1 MLRQVICRT
10 RVEHHFRLLFYV
22 RYHLVHE
29 FAHILLGHLG
39 PMHDDAAQPQHWTPE
54 QRERLYL
61 PTEIKELKAETVAY
75 LVCSCMG
82 IRSSE
87 SLD

>member
-1 MLRQVICRT
+1 M
-10 RVEHHFRLLFYV
+10 EHHFRLLFYV

-61 PTEIKELKAETVAY
+61 PTEIKELEAETVAY
-75 LVCSCMG
+75 LVCSRPA
-82 IRSSE
+82 IRSSK